1 MGIGHQTLQ
10 QALDRPLQ
18 RPKIAA
24 MKTLTITEAKKNLG
38 KCLSA
43 AAKGEEIGIIS
54 GSDLIA
60 LRKVRITAVEEDPC
74 YSQREYGV
82 STDELNEFSKRMK
95 QEYTENPEDFL
106 EFSSKEELSKALEIE
121 N

>member
-1 MGIGHQTLQ
+1 
-10 QALDRPLQ
+10 
-18 RPKIAA
+18 

-74 YSQREYGV
+74 YAQSEYGV
-82 STDELNEFSKRMK
+82 TNEELDNFSDRMK
-95 QEYTENPEDFL
+95 REYKENPKDFL
-106 EFSSKEELSKALEIE
+106 EFSSKEELSKALEVE